1 MRKVNVELYLFIMT
15 IIVSCNSNSGVSANS
30 EQFIENELQKIDS
43 LLRSTEYSYAMAKTQ
58 DSSYQV
64 GVNQQPA
71 EFLTASDDTAII
83 RKTMLEEKVAINLA
97 GFYALE
103 CGIGLLSNQTKKKP
117 TEILSAI
124 VNDQLDSAS
133 VQLLNRF
140 ANATWKA
147 GQPFRSLERITRPN
161 FRVYNF
167 LPADEIRKDYD
178 QVKSAATKLLSSM
191 QDISDSGVNEQM
203 ERIRSL
209 LQNEKYAFE
218 MAEFLDSSYTANVHQ
233 PIKPFISSG
242 VDTTIIMKSAK
253 EQKVAT
259 SIAGFYALECGVA
272 YLAEKNKQMPSVLL
286 RSIADN
292 TNSQEDKML
301 FARLANATWKAG
313 QPFRGL
319 SRITRETFT
328 PFYFLKEEDIEKD
341 LVQIRSAAKR
351 LLSALEN

>member
-1 MRKVNVELYLFIMT
+1 MT
-15 IIVSCNSNSGVSANS
+15 FIVSCNTNSGGSANL
-30 EQFIENELQKIDS
+30 EQSIANELHKIDS
-43 LLRSTEYSYAMAKTQ
+43 LLRNTEYSYAMAKTQ

-103 CGIGLLSNQTKKKP
+103 CGIGLLSNQTQKKP

-124 VNDQLDSAS
+124 VNNQLDSAS
-133 VQLLNRF
+133 VRLLNRF

-147 GQPFRSLERITRPN
+147 GQPFRSLERITRSN
-161 FRVYNF
+161 FRVFDF
-167 LPADEIRKDYD
+167 LPSDEVKKDYD
-178 QVKSAATKLLSSM
+178 QIKSAATKLLYSI
-191 QDISDSGVNEQM
+191 QDISDSGIKEQM
-203 ERIRSL
+203 ERLGSL
-209 LQNEKYAFE
+209 LQSEKYAFE
-218 MAEFLDSSYTANVHQ
+218 MASFLDSSFAANANR
-233 PIKPFISSG
+233 PIIPFISSG
-242 VDTTIIMKSAK
+242 VDTTMIMKSAK

-272 YLAEKNKQMPSVLL
+272 YLAVKNKQLPSVLL
-286 RSIADN
+286 RAIADN

-319 SRITRETFT
+319 NRITRKTFT
-328 PFYFLKEEDIEKD
+328 PFYFLNEADIEKD
-341 LVQIRSAAKR
+341 LVQIRSAANR
-351 LLSALEN
+351 LLSAIENE

>member
-1 MRKVNVELYLFIMT
+1 MKKIIVLLSFSIMT
-15 IIVSCNSNSGVSANS
+15 YNISCTTNP
-30 EQFIENELQKIDS
+30 EQPVENELQKIDS
-43 LLRSTEYSYAMAKTQ
+43 LLRSTEYSYSIAKTQ
-58 DSSYQV
+58 DSSYHV
-64 GVNQQPA
+64 GVNQPPP
-71 EFLTASDDTAII
+71 EFLSESDDTASI

-103 CGIGLLSNQTKKKP
+103 CGIGMLSNQAQKKP
-117 TEILSAI
+117 TEILSEI
-124 VNDQLDSAS
+124 INDQLDSAS

-147 GQPFRSLERITRPN
+147 GQPFRDLERITRHN
-161 FRVYNF
+161 FRVFNF
-167 LPADEIRKDYD
+167 LSEDEVKKDYD
-178 QVKSAATKLLSSM
+178 QIKSAASKLLFTM
-191 QDISDSGVNEQM
+191 QDVTDSGIKEQM
-203 ERIRSL
+203 ERLRSL
-209 LQNEKYAFE
+209 LQSEKFAFE
-218 MAEFLDSSYTANVHQ
+218 MAEFLDSAYYVNLNQ
-233 PIKPFISSG
+233 PIIPFISSG
-242 VDTTIIMKSAK
+242 VDTTIVMKSVK

-272 YLAEKNKQMPSVLL
+272 YLTEKNKQLPSVLL

-319 SRITRETFT
+319 NRITRETFT
-328 PFYFLKEEDIEKD
+328 PFYFLNEADVEKD

-351 LLSALEN
+351 LLSALENE